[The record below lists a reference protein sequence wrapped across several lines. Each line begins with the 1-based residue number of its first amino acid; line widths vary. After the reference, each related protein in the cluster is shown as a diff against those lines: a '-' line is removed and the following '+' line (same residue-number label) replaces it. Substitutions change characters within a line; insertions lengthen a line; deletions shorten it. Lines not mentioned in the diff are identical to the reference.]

1 MQSNIWAERA
11 AVVELAEWARDWE
24 RQNGKPWAF
33 SDAQSAAHKPVSGQ
47 RRGWAWRALL
57 GGLSTAARAARA
69 VREAAPASHE

>member
-33 SDAQSAAHKPVSGQ
+33 SDAQSAAKKPVSGQ
-47 RRGWAWRALL
+47 RDGGTWVSLL
-57 GGLSTAARAARA
+57 VGISAAARA
-69 VREAAPASHE
+69 VWTAATASHE

>member
-47 RRGWAWRALL
+47 RRGVGVALTLRRAQH
-57 GGLSTAARAARA
+57 GGAGGVGSRHRLT
-69 VREAAPASHE
+69 